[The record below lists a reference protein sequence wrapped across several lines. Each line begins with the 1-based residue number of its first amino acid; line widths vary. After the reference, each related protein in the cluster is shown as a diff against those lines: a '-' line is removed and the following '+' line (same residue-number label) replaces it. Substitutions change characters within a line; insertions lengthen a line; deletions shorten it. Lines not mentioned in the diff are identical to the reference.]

1 MRWNSATGEC
11 ELYLDVDC
19 SGLSYES
26 RPSASVLRAVEDLQ
40 RQQQQ
45 LSTTSVQQDFGRTES
60 YQESLATSLLSRLDG
75 NRNSEAELTEAFCRD
90 VDSFSFEFERQE
102 APPSGAAPRRPQ
114 APRRN
119 SNKPPLCA
127 EVPRS
132 ACAVAYDS
140 GDCDGG
146 WLLPIAEGEQRF
158 KFFSSF
164 YTYRNDI
171 DTVGVRAGCAL
182 TAFEDSSFN
191 GDQVTIR
198 ADAGGDRWV
207 VLADTPGYE
216 HMHEQIE
223 SVKCVCT

>member
-1 MRWNSATGEC
+1 
-11 ELYLDVDC
+11 
-19 SGLSYES
+19 
-26 RPSASVLRAVEDLQ
+26 VLRAVEDLK
-40 RQQQQ
+40 RQQQLQ
-45 LSTTSVQQDFGRTES
+45 AVVQQDFGRTES
-60 YQESLATSLLSRLDG
+60 YQESLATSLLSKLDG
-75 NRNSEAELTEAFCRD
+75 KTTSEAELTEAFCRD

-102 APPSGAAPRRPQ
+102 SPPRAVVSSRPQ
-114 APRRN
+114 SPRIS

-171 DTVGVRAGCAL
+171 DTVGVRAGCVL

-198 ADAGGDRWV
+198 ADSGDRWV
-207 VLADTPGYE
+207 VLAQTPGYE
-216 HMHEQIE
+216 HMHEEIE
-223 SVKCVCT
+223 SVKCVC